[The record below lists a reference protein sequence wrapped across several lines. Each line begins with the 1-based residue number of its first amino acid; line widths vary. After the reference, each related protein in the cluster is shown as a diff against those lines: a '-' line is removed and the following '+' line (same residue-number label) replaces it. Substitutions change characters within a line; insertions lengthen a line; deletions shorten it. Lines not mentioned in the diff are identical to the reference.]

1 MLHSFVSHS
10 IQKCKE
16 KTNYEINN
24 GANKVSLTYGHR
36 FARNVTRLSPNA
48 VQTFAFAEFGCTITV
63 TNFIAAGSSTWI
75 RHLRSVTKP
84 SNHGS
89 LF

>member
-1 MLHSFVSHS
+1 M
-10 IQKCKE
+10 
-16 KTNYEINN
+16 
-24 GANKVSLTYGHR
+24 ANKVSLTYGHR

-89 LF
+89 LFYHNHLRCMTFPQLWLFSPNEQ